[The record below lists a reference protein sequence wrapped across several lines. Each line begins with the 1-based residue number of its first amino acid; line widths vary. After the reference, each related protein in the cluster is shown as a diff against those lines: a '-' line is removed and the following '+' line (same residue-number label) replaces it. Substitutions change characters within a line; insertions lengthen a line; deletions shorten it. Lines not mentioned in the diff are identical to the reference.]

1 METRS
6 HDLAPRVQAAMKPSM
21 ITYGVAWFIA
31 TGLATWTLVLAG
43 ATP

>member
-6 HDLAPRVQAAMKPSM
+6 HDLTARVPAAMKPSM
-21 ITYGVAWFIA
+21 IAYGVAWFIT